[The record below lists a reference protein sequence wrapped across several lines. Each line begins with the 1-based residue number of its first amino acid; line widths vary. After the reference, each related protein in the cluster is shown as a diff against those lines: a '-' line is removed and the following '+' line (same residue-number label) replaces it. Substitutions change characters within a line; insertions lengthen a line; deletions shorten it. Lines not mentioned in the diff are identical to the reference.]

1 LCLNYVQGGAC
12 LIDGKSCLLGAGGN
26 EARNDDRECPRH
38 GPFDVWRTREDL
50 ILISD
55 LGGPYE
61 GVKDCYGL
69 GISRRE
75 ASRAAQNQ
83 AQRLATRIV
92 TTQRKCGKCG
102 VRFWPRA
109 ELAEGTAL
117 HRAAG
122 YLCAS
127 CLKLMSGTDL
137 EEHWRKIDAEGT
149 PHIDLSEWCG

>member
-1 LCLNYVQGGAC
+1 MCLNYVQGGAC

-26 EARNDDRECPRH
+26 KARNDDRECPRH

-55 LGGPYE
+55 LGGPHE
-61 GVKDCYGL
+61 GVKDCHGL
-69 GISRRE
+69 GISIQE
-75 ASRAAQNQ
+75 ATRVAHSQ

-109 ELAEGTAL
+109 ELPEGRAL
-117 HRAAG
+117 HPAAG
-122 YLCAS
+122 HFCVS
-127 CLKLMSGTDL
+127 CLKLTSEADL
-137 EEHWRKIDAEGT
+137 KKHWRKIDPEDT
-149 PHIDLSEWCG
+149 PKIDLSEWCG